1 MSKEI
6 ELSIAN
12 LSNLSKEKYFLLQVS
27 KKSKKLLDFLKN
39 QIPKNDKEWL
49 ADFESWKINNKW
61 IKQVS
66 DICISEFDQVFYD
79 FGENLYD
86 LKVEKDY
93 DNFKNLIDKKLLK
106 KLVPPASDISKNISK
121 NINREI
127 SDSNNSG
134 QSQHQSQMQNQNLNQ
149 SQSQSKGQNKNQ
161 SQTQSQSQKKAK
173 DQDQAK
179 DKDKN
184 KNQKKTKT

>member
-106 KLVPPASDISKNISK
+106 KSAPPAGDISK